1 MPENDGRSIMTTA
14 PQTAVS
20 RPPQPRSRSSK
31 PVWEKWVYDKPR
43 GLNSAPAE
51 KINNNIPPSLLKVW
65 KELDEK
71 KQRMAATEKNTLKS
85 RAIVARDTLGNKGWK
100 MEEITMREIRDDELL
115 VEVVASGVCHTDIM
129 CGSGQ
134 EKDNPALFFYP
145 RVLGHEGMCAVS

>member
-1 MPENDGRSIMTTA
+1 MT
-14 PQTAVS
+14 S
-20 RPPQPRSRSSK
+20 RAS
-31 PVWEKWVYDKPR
+31 
-43 GLNSAPAE
+43 
-51 KINNNIPPSLLKVW
+51 NNIPPSLLKVW

-71 KQRMAATEKNTLKS
+71 KQRMAITEKNTMKS